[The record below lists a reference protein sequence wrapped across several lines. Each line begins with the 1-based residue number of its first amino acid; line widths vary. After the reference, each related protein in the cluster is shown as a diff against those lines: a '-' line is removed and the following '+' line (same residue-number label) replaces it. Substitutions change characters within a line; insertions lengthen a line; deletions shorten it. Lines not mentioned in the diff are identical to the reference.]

1 MHQTPALSDNETVI
15 EFVSSHTIKALKKR
29 KARRRAILVLVA
41 IPKILA
47 VLYFG
52 VGEMF
57 ESRKASAADAPVAF
71 RAAPFV
77 K

>member
-1 MHQTPALSDNETVI
+1 MHKTPALSDDETVI
-15 EFVSSHTIKALKKR
+15 EFVSSHAIKALKKK

-47 VLYFG
+47 VIYFG
-52 VGEMF
+52 VGEMI
-57 ESRKASAADAPVAF
+57 ESHKAAAADAPVVF
-71 RAAPFV
+71 RAALFV

>member
-1 MHQTPALSDNETVI
+1 MHTSALSDNETVI
-15 EFVSSHTIKALKKR
+15 EFVSSHTIKALKKK
-29 KARRRAILVLVA
+29 KARRRVILVLVA

-57 ESRKASAADAPVAF
+57 ESHKAAAADEPVVF

>member
-1 MHQTPALSDNETVI
+1 MHKSALSDNETVI
-15 EFVSSHTIKALKKR
+15 EYVSSHAIKTLKKK
-29 KARRRAILVLVA
+29 KARRRLILVLIA

-52 VGEMF
+52 VGELI
-57 ESRKASAADAPVAF
+57 ESHKATAADEPIAF

>member
-1 MHQTPALSDNETVI
+1 MHASALSDNETVI
-15 EFVSSHTIKALKKR
+15 EYVSSHTIKALKKK
-29 KARRRAILVLVA
+29 KARRRAIIVALA

-52 VGEMF
+52 VGEMIQ
-57 ESRKASAADAPVAF
+57 SHKAEAADAPVVF